1 MDSGLL
7 IQLNST
13 EERKIKKL
21 DCTFTDINRCQN
33 QYWMRNATKGYIQ
46 DTTLYT
52 FKWKINAVRIKICKE
67 KYKNMHGNTT
77 HAYKRQIIT
86 TWGVKGR
93 IYRWE

>member
-1 MDSGLL
+1 M
-7 IQLNST
+7 NT
-13 EERKIKKL
+13 
-21 DCTFTDINRCQN
+21 CQN

-52 FKWKINAVRIKICKE
+52 LKWNRNAVRIKICKE

-93 IYRWE
+93 INIDESRTKPISLSEILFKWDLKQIL